1 VPAGCRD
8 HAADAPVAAIRRDTA
23 TLCPQVR
30 PGAVRSTAESAPM
43 QKPCFAVTLGA
54 LHLALRAALLVAG
67 ALATPA
73 LHAADTRPG
82 LAPCRLQGVEHEAL
96 CGSVRR
102 PLDPAAPQGT
112 MIDVHFAV
120 LPALA
125 RNRKPDPVFFF
136 AGGPGQSAI
145 EIAGHVAGL
154 LGRLSNRRDI
164 VLVDQR
170 GTGRSAPLVCGEPS
184 PTQPLAEAVDAARIL
199 GRLADCRRQLLQLP
213 HGDLRHYTTVVAMQ
227 DADAVR
233 RQLGADRVNLV
244 GASYGTR
251 AVLDYMRQFPQVV
264 RRAVIDGVAPPDMVL
279 PAAFSTDN
287 QAALDA
293 VFSACEADPAC
304 SARYPALRA
313 DWRGLLATLPRE
325 VRVMHPVTGEVQDLA
340 LGRDTL
346 LGLVRT
352 PLYVPA
358 LASALPLALSEAA
371 RGRFEP
377 LVGLAT
383 ALQGGRAGALA
394 EGMHFSVVCAEDL
407 PRLAQA
413 ADPPGADFGSAFAD
427 LYRKVCSDWP
437 RGDVPADFYTLP
449 PAPGA
454 TLVLSGGAD
463 PVTPPRHGERVARA
477 LGAKARHVVVPE
489 AGHGVASLACLR
501 DALFRFIDAAGDE
514 EALQVDA
521 DCARDLPRP
530 PAFVPITAATAEA
543 AK

>member
-1 VPAGCRD
+1 
-8 HAADAPVAAIRRDTA
+8 
-23 TLCPQVR
+23 
-30 PGAVRSTAESAPM
+30 M
-43 QKPCFAVTLGA
+43 QNLS
-54 LHLALRAALLVAG
+54 LRAVPMALLMALLMAG
-67 ALATPA
+67 AMATPA
-73 LHAADTRPG
+73 LHAAEVRPG
-82 LAPCRLQGVEHEAL
+82 LLPCRLQGVEHEAL

-102 PLDPAAPQGT
+102 PLDPAAPQGP

-154 LGRLSNRRDI
+154 LGRVSNRRDI

-170 GTGRSAPLVCGEPS
+170 GTGRSAPLVCDEPS
-184 PTQPLAEAVDAARIL
+184 PTQPLAEAVDVARIF
-199 GRLADCRRQLLQLP
+199 GRLAHCRTRLQQLP
-213 HGDLRHYTTVVAMQ
+213 HGDLRHYTTAVAMQ

-233 RQLGADRVNLV
+233 RQLGAERVNLV
-244 GASYGTR
+244 GGSYGTR
-251 AVLDYMRQFPQVV
+251 AALDYMRQFPQVV
-264 RRAVIDGVAPPDMVL
+264 RRAVIDGVAPPDLVL

-293 VFSACEADPAC
+293 VFSACEADRAC
-304 SARYPALRA
+304 SARFPALRA

-325 VRVMHPVTGEVQDLA
+325 VRVAHPVTGEVQGLT

-358 LASALPLALSEAA
+358 LASALPLALTEAA

-383 ALQGGRAGALA
+383 ALQGGRPGALA
-394 EGMHFSVVCAEDL
+394 EGMHFSVVCAEDV

-413 ADPPGADFGSAFAD
+413 ADRPGADFGAAFAD
-427 LYRKVCSDWP
+427 IYRKVCADWP
-437 RGDVPADFYTLP
+437 QGLVPAAFYTLS
-449 PAPGA
+449 PASAA

-463 PVTPPRHGERVARA
+463 PVTPPRHGERVAGA

-489 AGHGVASLACLR
+489 AGHGVMGLTCLR
-501 DALFRFIDAAGDE
+501 DAVFRFIDATGDD

-521 DCARDLPRP
+521 DCARALPRP
-530 PAFVPITAATAEA
+530 PAFVPITAATVRA
-543 AK
+543 AQ